1 MARRTRKRNRT
12 SLYLVV
18 LVASIFV
25 LTLGIH
31 GYMLREDCQRMA
43 NEQTNLKEK
52 KKELK
57 KEQDEIKEQEKYRKT
72 DEYVEEVAREK
83 FGLVYDD
90 EVVFKAEQ

>member
-31 GYMLREDCQRMA
+31 RYMLREDCQRMA
-43 NEQTNLKEK
+43 TEQTNLKEK

-57 KEQDEIKEQEKYRKT
+57 KEQDEIKEKEKYRKT